1 MRKVILFMLVSLDG
15 YFEGPNHDLDWHNV
29 DEEFSA
35 FSLTQL
41 DSAGLLLFGRG
52 TYQLMA
58 GFWPTAVAAK
68 DDPLTAEAMN
78 RLPKVVFSRTL
89 ANVNWQNTRLVKE
102 NIVEEIKRLKDEPGR
117 DIYVFGSSDLSLTLI
132 QHRLIDEFRLL
143 VNPVVLGAGTALFH
157 GIRENLHLRLLRTQ
171 TFKNGNVLLVYQQE
185 GKPG

>member
-1 MRKVILFMLVSLDG
+1 MRNSPCF
-15 YFEGPNHDLDWHNV
+15 P
-29 DEEFSA
+29 
-35 FSLTQL
+35 TRQL

-102 NIVEEIKRLKDEPGR
+102 NIVEEIKRLKDEPGK

-132 QHRLIDEFRLL
+132 QHRLIDEFRFL
-143 VNPVVLGAGTALFH
+143 VNPVVLGTGTTLFH
-157 GIRENLHLRLLRTQ
+157 GLPENLHLRLLKTRTFQ
-171 TFKNGNVLLVYQQE
+171 NGNVLLVYQ
-185 GKPG
+185 PGM